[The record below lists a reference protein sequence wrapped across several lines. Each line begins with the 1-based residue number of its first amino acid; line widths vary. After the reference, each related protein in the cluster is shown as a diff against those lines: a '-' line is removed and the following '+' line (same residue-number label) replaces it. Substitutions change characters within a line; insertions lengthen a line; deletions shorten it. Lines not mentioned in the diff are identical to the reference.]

1 MRSLSARLLLSL
13 FVLLILFFGVTIA
26 ALDFVFRD
34 LSERSLRDLLD
45 AQVLTLISASD
56 VDANGGITP
65 PAALL
70 DTRYSNPG
78 SGLYAEIR
86 DAGGTVL
93 WRSPST
99 VGTGVSFGP
108 PVTQGER
115 RYDAIHTAGNDD
127 LVALS
132 AGFHWEVDAHS
143 ARDYVFSVAASL
155 APSRT
160 QLARF
165 RTQLYIWFGGIAAL
179 MVVSLALVLRQA
191 LSPLRRLARE
201 LQAVEAGD
209 MPELGSRYPT
219 ELQGVTRAVNALLKS
234 ERLRLERYRNTL
246 GNVAHSL
253 KTPIAVMRTV
263 LGEAGEKADRDRVLA
278 GQVQRM
284 DEIVQHQLRR
294 AAASGGATLGQTPV
308 ALQSAL
314 MELRVT
320 LLRVYA
326 AKDLSI
332 RVECDSDVAFLGDR
346 GDLLEL
352 LGNVA
357 DNACKY
363 CKSAVEIRAALR
375 SDRAPHLVVT
385 IDDDGP
391 GVPEELRNRILERGV
406 RADESMAGHGL
417 GLSMAHDIVAQY
429 QGELSIAAS
438 AHGGARVTLSL
449 PGRRLV

>member
-34 LSERSLRDLLD
+34 LAERSLRELLD
-45 AQVLTLISASD
+45 AQVLTLIS
-56 VDANGGITP
+56 T
-65 PAALL
+65 
-70 DTRYSNPG
+70 
-78 SGLYAEIR
+78 
-86 DAGGTVL
+86 GGTVL

-108 PVTQGER
+108 VVTQGER
-115 RYDAIHTAGNDD
+115 RYETIRTDGQDD

-165 RTQLYIWFGGIAAL
+165 RTQLFVWFGGIAAL

-191 LSPLRRLARE
+191 LSPLRRLAHE
-201 LQAVEAGD
+201 LQAVEAGA
-209 MPELGSRYPT
+209 MPELGSGYPT

-234 ERLRLERYRNTL
+234 ERMRLERYRNTL

-263 LGEAGEKADRDRVLA
+263 LGEPGEKSDRDRVLA

-308 ALQSAL
+308 ALQPAL

-363 CKSAVEIRAALR
+363 CESTVEIRAAVR
-375 SDRAPHLVVT
+375 NDHAPHLVVT

-391 GVPEELRNRILERGV
+391 GVPEELRARIFERGV

-417 GLSMAHDIVAQY
+417 GLSMARDIVAQY
-429 QGELSIAAS
+429 QGELEIAVS
-438 AHGGARVTLSL
+438 AQGGARVTLSL